1 MRTVL
6 LFLAITFGVNA
17 QNQPVTPVPVPADK
31 KDSPVSAENPAT
43 KEPQKKESESSS
55 VMDKEYYEYY
65 FTTVPD
71 SAKLKKEKLEFNL
84 VRTFK
89 SEINKRDYP
98 ACKELLPQINSK
110 SIQYEKVT
118 SESIWV
124 RGIKDVF
131 GYLPYTEHMYIVKF
145 QKYFAYVTYEM
156 DPSKYV
162 QAPFQM
168 ELIFKKDNIFD
179 SKSENHPVETK

>member
-6 LFLAITFGVNA
+6 LFLVISIGLFA
-17 QNQPVTPVPVPADK
+17 QDKPSSPPAEK
-31 KDSPVSAENPAT
+31 KDQPANTPENTQP
-43 KEPQKKESESSS
+43 KEPQKKESDSQAA

-84 VRTFK
+84 VKTFK

-98 ACKELLPQINSK
+98 ACKDLLPQITSK

-124 RGIKDVF
+124 RGIKDVL
-131 GYLPYTEHMYIVKF
+131 GYLPYTEYMYIIKF

-156 DPSKYV
+156 DPSKYI

-179 SKSENHPVETK
+179 SKTENHPADSK